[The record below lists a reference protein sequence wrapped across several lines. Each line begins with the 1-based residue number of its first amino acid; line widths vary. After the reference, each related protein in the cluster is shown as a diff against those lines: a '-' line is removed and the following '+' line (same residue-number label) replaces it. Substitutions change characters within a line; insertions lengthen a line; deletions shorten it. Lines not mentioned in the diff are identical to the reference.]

1 MSYASLQ
8 IVQEFFTLNS
18 FLTLR
23 LEDVLVVKNIGPARE
38 PEPSGRFVL
47 DKEDLAKLANGL
59 VKPVAWHTLKFV
71 PSVLKKDPEILY
83 IIKNYIKARV
93 KQFFGAE
100 PFRNLLV
107 IPDLPAGDNLRQE
120 SIAYMKEKGI
130 DGVVRFSTVI
140 SGLIQKINPRQVYL
154 SETREI
160 LRILKFYRFFPESQP
175 VLPFKEK

>member
-1 MSYASLQ
+1 MHG
-8 IVQEFFTLNS
+8 FF
-18 FLTLR
+18 TLR

-38 PEPSGRFVL
+38 PESSGRFVL
-47 DKEDLAKLANGL
+47 DKEDLTKLANGL

-71 PSVLKKDPEILY
+71 PSVLKKAPEIFYFL
-83 IIKNYIKARV
+83 KPAFQSKA
-93 KQFFGAE
+93 KQLFGAE

-107 IPDLPAGDNLRQE
+107 IPDLPAGDDLRQE

-130 DGVVRFSTVI
+130 DGVVRFSTMI